1 VGILSAILA
10 FSNYDK
16 AFYIMKFPYEKL
28 VQRSMPKRKNEAG
41 CALRPYNPAFL
52 YHLCKSCLLN

>member
-1 VGILSAILA
+1 VGILSAIFA

-28 VQRSMPKRKNEAG
+28 VQRTMPEREKRGGMRPA
-41 CALRPYNPAFL
+41 AL
-52 YHLCKSCLLN
+52 